1 MDFFPLFEKKVKK
14 AKFLS
19 KEKEKEKYVYV
30 RCNCQNIVKLYTL
43 SKIRFEFILLCF
55 FKCFL
60 KRIVDGPRSTYPVL

>member
-30 RCNCQNIVKLYTL
+30 RCNCQNIVKLVTPLYIQ
-43 SKIRFEFILLCF
+43 KRFEFILLCF
-55 FKCFL
+55 F
-60 KRIVDGPRSTYPVL
+60 